1 MVERK
6 VEGNDEISYDE
17 EVETPLVEL
26 SKVGDEGALDV
37 VVVVVLLQT
46 VEEPVIVVEVLDVF
60 VGS

>member
-37 VVVVVLLQT
+37 VVVVLLQA